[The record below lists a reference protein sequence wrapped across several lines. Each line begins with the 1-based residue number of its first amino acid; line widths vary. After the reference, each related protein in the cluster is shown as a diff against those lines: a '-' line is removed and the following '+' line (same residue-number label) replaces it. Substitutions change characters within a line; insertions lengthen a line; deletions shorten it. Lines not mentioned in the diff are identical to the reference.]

1 MLRFLLPA
9 LLMVGALV
17 ALFAGALGDWQGLS
31 DSWDRLHTVV
41 ANLAPDRPAVPAA
54 PAPSSPPAAVSQAP
68 PASNGDAQQTA
79 ADTLR
84 KQVAGL
90 QAQVAQRT
98 QELAS
103 LHTDTDQARQELET
117 LRLQQQMQAALNARH
132 QDQIRQAET
141 RARRQH
147 RNPVPAP
154 PAFASAQP
162 GLVVPPLTQLMAAR
176 EVLAS
181 GRPQDARNLLAT
193 AETQMVFQPVTPDQ
207 PDTMGGNRAATAV
220 REAIHLVDTGDI
232 DQAIQALNRAI
243 DITKSQN
250 QGAGNAAPMPTAVM
264 PSGPIAPGPIPPVSM
279 PSGLT
284 SAAPPY
290 PPPAGYRFA
299 NQP

>member
-31 DSWDRLHTVV
+31 DSWDRWHTLV
-41 ANLAPDRPAVPAA
+41 ANLASDRPVIPAA
-54 PAPSSPPAAVSQAP
+54 PAPAPAPPPAPAAVTQVP
-68 PASNGDAQQTA
+68 PASNGDARQTA

-84 KQVAGL
+84 QQVAGL

-98 QELAS
+98 QQLAS
-103 LHTDTDQARQELET
+103 LHADTDQARQELET
-117 LRLQQQMQAALNARH
+117 LRLQQQMQAALNTRH
-132 QDQIRQAET
+132 QAQVRQAEA

-147 RNPVPAP
+147 RNTVPAP
-154 PAFASAQP
+154 PSFASAQP
-162 GLVVPPLTQLMAAR
+162 GLVVPPLTQLIAAR

-193 AETQMVFQPVTPDQ
+193 AETKMVFQPITPDQ

-220 REAIHLVDTGDI
+220 QEAIHLVDTGDI
-232 DQAIQALNRAI
+232 DQAIQAINRAI

-250 QGAGNAAPMPTAVM
+250 QGAGNAAPMPSALM
-264 PSGPIAPGPIPPVSM
+264 PPGPMPPA
-279 PSGLT
+279 LT
-284 SAAPPY
+284 AAAPPY